1 MKKATSKTAVP
12 AMRENYDFAGGV
24 RGKYAR
30 RSAQGTNVVLLEP
43 DVAKAFPSAAAVNES
58 LRALA
63 GIIRRRKESPAV
75 CWPNQIIKPVPI
87 PGRSIPAS

>member
-1 MKKATSKTAVP
+1 
-12 AMRENYDFAGGV
+12 MRESYDFSGGV

-30 RSAQGTNVVLLEP
+30 RYARGTNLVLLDT

-63 GIIRRRKESPAV
+63 AIIRSRKEPL
-75 CWPNQIIKPVPI
+75 
-87 PGRSIPAS
+87 ASR

>member
-43 DVAKAFPSAAAVNES
+43 DVAKAFPSAAAVNEW
-58 LRALA
+58 LRTLA
-63 GIIRRRKESPAV
+63 GITRRRNELLA
-75 CWPNQIIKPVPI
+75 
-87 PGRSIPAS
+87 A

>member
-12 AMRENYDFAGGV
+12 AMRENYDFVGGV

-30 RSAQGTNVVLLEP
+30 RSAQGTNVVLEP

-63 GIIRRRKESPAV
+63 GIIRRRKELPA
-75 CWPNQIIKPVPI
+75 
-87 PGRSIPAS
+87 A

>member
-1 MKKATSKTAVP
+1 MKKAPGKTSAP
-12 AMRENYDFAGGV
+12 ALRENYDFTGGV

-30 RSAQGTNVVLLEP
+30 RYAQGTNLVLLEP

-63 GIIRRRKESPAV
+63 GIIRHPKESAL
-75 CWPNQIIKPVPI
+75 
-87 PGRSIPAS
+87 R